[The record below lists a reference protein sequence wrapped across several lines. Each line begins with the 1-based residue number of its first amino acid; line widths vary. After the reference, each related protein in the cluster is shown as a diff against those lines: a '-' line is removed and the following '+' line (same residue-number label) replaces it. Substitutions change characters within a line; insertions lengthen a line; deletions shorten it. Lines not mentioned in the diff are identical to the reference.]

1 MGKKYVRLCF
11 GGRPRSSG
19 CFRVHSLQCI
29 RSKPRS
35 NSFGSVGQKAE
46 FLSQNSNNNI
56 ATDTG
61 TLARDDD
68 EDEKI
73 STGNNGADQSMG
85 NKIMIVVDS
94 SLEAKGA
101 LDWALSH
108 TVQSQDTVVLLH
120 ATKPSKQ
127 DLSGKVDNLRATE
140 VLHSMKN
147 TCEKK
152 KPGVKVVIEMLQGK
166 ERGAAIVEEAKRQSV
181 SLLVLGQKRKRSIW
195 WSIMRRWSR
204 NGLRGDVVEYCIE
217 NASCMTIAV
226 RRKHKKQGGYLI
238 TTKRHKNFWLLA

>member
-1 MGKKYVRLCF
+1 MGRKYGRFCI
-11 GGRPRSSG
+11 GGMPRSGG
-19 CFRVHSLQCI
+19 CFKVHALQCI

-35 NSFGSVGQKAE
+35 DSFGSVGQKAE

-56 ATDTG
+56 ISIDG
-61 TLARDDD
+61 GMVPSDGQ
-68 EDEKI
+68 DEKI
-73 STGNNGADQSMG
+73 CANGVEVTG
-85 NKIMIVVDS
+85 NKILIVVDS

-101 LDWALSH
+101 LEWALSH

-120 ATKPSKQ
+120 VAKPSKQ
-127 DLSGKVDNLRATE
+127 DSTGKVDLRATE

-147 TCEKK
+147 TCERR
-152 KPGVKVVIEMLQGK
+152 KPGVKVEIELLQGK
-166 ERGAAIVEEAKRQSV
+166 ERGPTIVEEAKRQRV

-195 WSIMRRWSR
+195 WRIMRRWAR
-204 NGLRGDVVEYCIE
+204 NRIRGDVVDYCIE

-226 RRKHKKQGGYLI
+226 RRKNKKLGGYLI

>member
-35 NSFGSVGQKAE
+35 SSFGSVGQKAE
-46 FLSQNSNNNI
+46 FLSQN
-56 ATDTG
+56 T
-61 TLARDDD
+61 
-68 EDEKI
+68 
-73 STGNNGADQSMG
+73 
-85 NKIMIVVDS
+85 
-94 SLEAKGA
+94 KGA

-127 DLSGKVDNLRATE
+127 DLSGKVNNLRATE

>member
-19 CFRVHSLQCI
+19 CFRVHSLHCI

-46 FLSQNSNNNI
+46 FFSQISNNNRTI
-56 ATDTG
+56 DRAI
-61 TLARDDD
+61 LPRDD
-68 EDEKI
+68 EDKKI
-73 STGNNGADQSMG
+73 NANGVELAG

-108 TVQSQDTVVLLH
+108 TVQSQDTVVLFH
-120 ATKPSKQ
+120 VTKPSKQ
-127 DLSGKVDNLRATE
+127 DLTGKVNNLRATE

-152 KPGVKVVIEMLQGK
+152 KPGVKVLIELQQGK
-166 ERGAAIVEEAKRQSV
+166 ERGATIVEEAKRQRV

-195 WSIMRRWSR
+195 WSLMRRWSR
-204 NGLRGDVVEYCIE
+204 NGIRGDVEYCIE